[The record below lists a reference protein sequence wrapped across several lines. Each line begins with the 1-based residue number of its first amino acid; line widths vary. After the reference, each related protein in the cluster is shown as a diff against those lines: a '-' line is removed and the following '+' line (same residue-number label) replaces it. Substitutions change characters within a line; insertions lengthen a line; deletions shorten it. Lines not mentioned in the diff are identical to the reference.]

1 MVAWHRSRQADL
13 GLRALGLMS
22 WTMAY
27 FAVRTLVAMRISPQ
41 SAGALAYGLATI
53 GFLGASAGSALAF
66 MGNHLFD
73 EIEVSSRWRG
83 NAIDELQRDGQ

>member
-13 GLRALGLMS
+13 GLRALGLMF

-27 FAVRTLVAMRISPQ
+27 FAVRTLVAARINPQ

-53 GFLGASAGSALAF
+53 AFLGTSAGSALAF
-66 MGNHLFD
+66 LGNHLFD
-73 EIEVSSRWRG
+73 QIEVSSRWRG
-83 NAIDELQRDGQ
+83 GSIDSFQRDGQ